1 MSDVLNQKARREDE
15 ETKLRDV
22 LQARWARWDGLA
34 DRLEAAAGGAFKPS
48 EDGNFLCTLYSLRAT
63 ILMDLTEDMP
73 PDNTEDLF
81 DDLDDTPASDVGT
94 FIRRLSA
101 AEAGWLSRF
110 IRSKAERDKEL
121 AMDEIESELKVC
133 TRSFS
138 SSLRK

>member
-1 MSDVLNQKARREDE
+1 
-15 ETKLRDV
+15 
-22 LQARWARWDGLA
+22 
-34 DRLEAAAGGAFKPS
+34 
-48 EDGNFLCTLYSLRAT
+48 
-63 ILMDLTEDMP
+63 MDLTEDMP

-101 AEAGWLSRF
+101 TEAGWLSRF

-138 SSLRK
+138 SLRK

>member
-1 MSDVLNQKARREDE
+1 
-15 ETKLRDV
+15 
-22 LQARWARWDGLA
+22 
-34 DRLEAAAGGAFKPS
+34 
-48 EDGNFLCTLYSLRAT
+48 
-63 ILMDLTEDMP
+63 MDLTEDMP

-133 TRSFS
+133 TKSFS